1 MAYGRRKKSS
11 KVRGKSLIK
20 DMTKVS
26 TPPPAPIINETPP
39 PPAQMESNQE
49 TNYQTETPSIT
60 IDTPTPPAD
69 VDEIL
74 SSEIIEEPV
83 VEAPKQKR
91 VKRKKKK
98 FKKPFVSKDGFNPQP
113 IISKTPIEPQ
123 PLPEP
128 EIQRVPVVKNLY
140 DGANVR
146 TFYGIKDTPIGEF
159 ITNVL
164 KDIPLFKIDE
174 IDQQG
179 NVLNTF
185 QLKNKKMGGKKQKKK
200 KRKFSIIR
208 GDTKTAYKTKSKQE
222 QQSLTKIVEENRYNI
237 SIDGVAGQTY
247 SITFMGLENPDEV
260 SAYMYDDPPIVEIPA
275 SLPESYQNSANEDVE
290 ELKDGRRCGNCIFY
304 DPEVSVC
311 NKWNAEVRQNYWCLS
326 WQTMAPVISEPNQFT
341 QYIEE
346 DGDIYN
352 YLIDSVKDPISQEPN
367 LSNFL
372 SPLNSLFTT
381 YGAYIY
387 GDYLRRIVDSGNA
400 FDYDGIPLNF
410 FFTTQ
415 DGFLNAIDFINNS
428 NLGQFNDPPEEYD
441 SIQQSL
447 VTYTLTKKSTSTLPS
462 NYPQTITI
470 NLHGQYYGEPR
481 NILSQLD
488 LVNAKIAYNP
498 QLTANSHHIL
508 KDNRFVDLETNGQ
521 LHIDIVKQSIR
532 ERVLK
537 FLVDN
542 SKPYMLDGTSAYK
555 FTQWVANRSAFT
567 ETMQSLYQV
576 ILNSL
581 FISSAN
587 QELLDAMELSLSE
600 QLFDNPSTTIVP
612 LITEATEGEDE
623 EQT

>member
-1 MAYGRRKKSS
+1 
-11 KVRGKSLIK
+11 
-20 DMTKVS
+20 
-26 TPPPAPIINETPP
+26 
-39 PPAQMESNQE
+39 MESNQE
-49 TNYQTETPSIT
+49 TNYQTETPPIT

-69 VDEIL
+69 VDEVL

-387 GDYLRRIVDSGNA
+387 GDYLRRVVDSGDA

-470 NLHGQYYGEPR
+470 NLHGQYYGEPK